1 MNGIKSQGVGRQ
13 APSIAVMDQYRAY
26 IPNATEVIWQP
37 LYDYQ
42 TYAAGGQLSLNFFQ
56 TPAGSGTKSYADTNM
71 QMAAQLPAG
80 MNFLAVGIEVDF
92 FPGGTIETTIA
103 NSLADDVRLVY
114 TSAAFLEVNLFEK
127 NYLREAPLIKFPPA
141 AGLTG
146 FAATNITAGG
156 DGCLIEYA
164 RNCGPLYQITPLK
177 IPSTQNF
184 NVRITWP
191 AVQAISV
198 AGRIGVRLLGFTYRN
213 SQ

>member
-13 APSIAVMDQYRAY
+13 APSLAVMDQYRAY
-26 IPNATEVIWQP
+26 IPGATEVIWQP

-42 TYAAGGQLSLNFFQ
+42 TYAQAGQLSLSFFQ
-56 TPAGSGTKSYADTNM
+56 VPAGNGAKSYADTNM

-92 FPGGTIETTIA
+92 WPAGSIEHTGA
-103 NSLADDVRLVY
+103 NSISDDVRLVY
-114 TSAAFLEVNLFEK
+114 TSACFLELNLFEK
-127 NYLREAPLIKFPPA
+127 NYLREAPLVKFPPA
-141 AGLTG
+141 SGFTG
-146 FAATNITAGG
+146 FGATNITSGT
-156 DGCLIEYA
+156 DGSLIDYA
-164 RNCGPLYQITPLK
+164 KATGPLYQITPLK

-184 NVRITWP
+184 NVKITWP
-191 AVQAISV
+191 AVQAISA